1 MKTLE
6 GLVWFAVAL
15 FMVHEFEEILLIKAW
30 AIRYNDKIR
39 SLWPK
44 VKPFGLHLFDSAGYA
59 ASPITETASI
69 GIGIQFFLIA
79 LLTLLSVL
87 LDSYL
92 IWFGFMALTPFTS
105 LFLHSR
111 DAILF
116 KGYTPGIL
124 TAVLTAIPTVWILC
138 RVYTLTAYGVWEIVI
153 ATVAVNLVSVFL
165 AGRFMHR
172 SASALSAQLQ
182 TYAAAEKRG

>member
-1 MKTLE
+1 MNTLSA
-6 GLVWFAVAL
+6 LVWFYIVL
-15 FMVHEFEEILLIKAW
+15 FMAHEFEEIIMIKAW
-30 AIRYNDKIR
+30 AIRFDGKIR
-39 SLWPK
+39 QLWPK
-44 VKPFGLHLFDSAGYA
+44 GKPFGLHFFDQAGYA

-69 GIGIQFFLIA
+69 GISMQFFLIG
-79 LLTLLSVL
+79 LITLFSVL
-87 LDSYL
+87 FNYYL
-92 IWFGFMALTPFTS
+92 IWFGFAVLSPAVS
-105 LFLHSR
+105 LFLHTR
-111 DAILF
+111 DAIRF
-116 KGYTPGIL
+116 KGYTPGII